1 LEVETVEI
9 PGEGLDPGSGPDVEW
24 CRCKRQA
31 RSKLNL
37 PEQVQWIGGI
47 MGLLDGKTAVI
58 FGLANER
65 SIAWGITQAMHREG
79 ARIGISYAG
88 EVLERRVRPLADE
101 IQCKWIE
108 QCDVTQDEQIASIAD
123 KARKDF
129 GKIDVLV
136 HSIAFAG
143 RDELSRPYYD
153 TSREGFKTA
162 MDISV
167 FSFVALARSFRTL
180 MGSGGSMLC
189 MTYYGSVKVAPHYNV
204 MGVAKAALESS
215 TRYLAYD
222 LGPEKIRVNAIS
234 AGPIR
239 TLAAAGVGGFRD
251 MYKHFA
257 EVSPLRE
264 NVTIEDVGNAAVF
277 LASDLSA
284 KITGE
289 VLYVDSGFNAVGV
302 QMGLPNERGE

>member
-1 LEVETVEI
+1 
-9 PGEGLDPGSGPDVEW
+9 
-24 CRCKRQA
+24 
-31 RSKLNL
+31 
-37 PEQVQWIGGI
+37 
-47 MGLLDGKTAVI
+47 MGLLEGKSALI

-65 SIAWGITQAMHREG
+65 SIAWGITQALHREG

-88 EVLERRVRPLADE
+88 EALERRVKPLAE
-101 IQCKWIE
+101 QIGCKWVE
-108 QCDVTQDEQIASIAD
+108 ECDVTKDEHIAATAE
-123 KARKDF
+123 KAQKEF
-129 GKIDVLV
+129 GQIDVLV

-143 RDELSRPYYD
+143 RDELSGPYYN
-153 TSREGFKTA
+153 TSRDGFKNA

-167 FSFVALARSFRTL
+167 FSFVAMAKAFRPIL
-180 MGSGGSMLC
+180 RPGASLIC

-222 LGPEKIRVNAIS
+222 LGPDKIRVNAIS

-239 TLAAAGVGGFRD
+239 TLAAAGVAGFRD
-251 MYKHFA
+251 MYKQFA
-257 EVSPLRE
+257 DVSPLRE

-277 LASDLSA
+277 LASDLS
-284 KITGE
+284 KRVTGE

-302 QMGLPNERGE
+302 QIGQAES

>member
-1 LEVETVEI
+1 M
-9 PGEGLDPGSGPDVEW
+9 DV
-24 CRCKRQA
+24 
-31 RSKLNL
+31 
-37 PEQVQWIGGI
+37 V
-47 MGLLDGKTAVI
+47 
-58 FGLANER
+58 
-65 SIAWGITQAMHREG
+65 
-79 ARIGISYAG
+79 
-88 EVLERRVRPLADE
+88 
-101 IQCKWIE
+101 
-108 QCDVTQDEQIASIAD
+108 
-123 KARKDF
+123 
-129 GKIDVLV
+129 V

-143 RDELSRPYYD
+143 RDELTGPYYN
-153 TSREGFKTA
+153 TSREGFKNA

-167 FSFVALARSFRTL
+167 FSFVALARAFRL
-180 MGSGGSMLC
+180 VLRPGGSLLC

-239 TLAAAGVGGFRD
+239 ALAAAGVGGFRD

-264 NVTIEDVGNAAVF
+264 NITIEDVGNAAVF

-284 KITGE
+284 RITGE
-289 VLYVDSGFNAVGV
+289 VLYVDSGFNSVGV
-302 QMGLPNERGE
+302 QMIFDEKEGGK

>member
-1 LEVETVEI
+1 
-9 PGEGLDPGSGPDVEW
+9 
-24 CRCKRQA
+24 
-31 RSKLNL
+31 
-37 PEQVQWIGGI
+37 
-47 MGLLDGKTAVI
+47 MGLLEGKTVLI

-88 EVLERRVRPLADE
+88 EALERRVKPLA
-101 IQCKWIE
+101 E
-108 QCDVTQDEQIASIAD
+108 QVGCTWVEECDVTRDEHIDAVAG
-123 KARKDF
+123 KAQKEF

-136 HSIAFAG
+136 HSVAFAG
-143 RDELSRPYYD
+143 RDELSGPYYN
-153 TSREGFKTA
+153 TSREGFKNA

-167 FSFVALARSFRTL
+167 YSFVAIAKAFRPILAPGASL
-180 MGSGGSMLC
+180 MC

-222 LGPEKIRVNAIS
+222 LGPDKIRVNAIS

-239 TLAAAGVGGFRD
+239 TLAAAGVAGFRD
-251 MYKHFA
+251 MYKQFA
-257 EVSPLRE
+257 DVSPMRE
-264 NVTIEDVGNAAVF
+264 NVSIEDVGNAAVF
-277 LASDLSA
+277 LASDLSRR
-284 KITGE
+284 ITGE

-302 QMGLPNERGE
+302 QIGVSKDEGAA